1 MLGHPKLIEFNRKY
15 KVLLEHYRRGRCT
28 LEEMLEVIA
37 ILEKYDIIK

>member
-15 KVLLEHYRRGRCT
+15 KVLLEYYSKGRCT